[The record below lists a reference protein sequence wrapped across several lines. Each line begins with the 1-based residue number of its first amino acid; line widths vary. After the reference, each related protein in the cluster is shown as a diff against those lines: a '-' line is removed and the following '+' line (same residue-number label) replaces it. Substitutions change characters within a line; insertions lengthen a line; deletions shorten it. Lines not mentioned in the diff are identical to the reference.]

1 VSDRRDAGIAQ
12 APARDP
18 GAVSFF
24 YVTAQQYLAAYD
36 ANSLSGYVFWTLD
49 TGCEFWGVD
58 GSSRMIAA
66 GRRPFGG
73 FARAHFAVA
82 DAMALPF
89 ADETF
94 NGVLCIGVI
103 DPRQH
108 RRYAL
113 ERFSWDTI
121 RRRTVGPVRSSL
133 ERTGPMKQKPPMA
146 RSTAT
151 SPRVQHE
158 FSNCTAE
165 L

>member
-18 GAVSFF
+18 GAISFF
-24 YVTAQQYLAAYD
+24 DATAQQYLAAYD
-36 ANSLSGYVFWTLD
+36 ANSLSGYVLRTLNA
-49 TGCEFWGVD
+49 GCEFWGVD
-58 GSSRMIAA
+58 GSPRMIAA

-94 NGVLCIGVI
+94 DGVLRIGVI

-121 RRRTVGPVRSSL
+121 GRRTVDQYEAPLNGQVR
-133 ERTGPMKQKPPMA
+133 
-146 RSTAT
+146 
-151 SPRVQHE
+151 
-158 FSNCTAE
+158 
-165 L
+165 